1 MTDTLYCA
9 NHPASETM
17 LRCNRCEKPI
27 CNKCAVH
34 TPTGYRCKECVNA
47 QKKKFDTAEW
57 YDYVVGIA
65 ATSALSL
72 AASLLVVLGSFL
84 TAFIP
89 FFSFILTAVLAIAI
103 ANGTAS
109 LIGKVVKRFVG
120 GRRSKTLFMLST
132 IGVVLGTLPVILFY
146 LYVGSLFSLIWQ
158 GIYLVVAVP
167 AVYYYLSGF
176 RL

>member
-1 MTDTLYCA
+1 MTESIYCA
-9 NHPASETM
+9 NHPTRETL

-27 CNKCAVH
+27 CTSCAVR

-47 QKKKFDTAEW
+47 QKKKFNTAEW
-57 YDYVVGIA
+57 YDYLIGIT

-72 AASLLVVLGSFL
+72 GASLLVVLGSFL

-89 FFSFILTAVLAIAI
+89 FFSFFLTAIIAIAI
-103 ANGTAS
+103 ANSAAS
-109 LIGKVVKRFVG
+109 LIDKTVKRFIA
-120 GRRSKTLFMLST
+120 GRRSKTLFMVSAV
-132 IGVVLGTLPVILFY
+132 GVVLGALPVILFQIY
-146 LYVGSLFSLIWQ
+146 LGSLFSLIWQ
-158 GIYLVVAVP
+158 GIYLFVAVP

>member
-1 MTDTLYCA
+1 MTETLYCA
-9 NHPASETM
+9 NHPTRETM

-57 YDYVVGIA
+57 YDYVVGVGG
-65 ATSALSL
+65 SAFLSL
-72 AASLLVVLGSFL
+72 
-84 TAFIP
+84 I
-89 FFSFILTAVLAIAI
+89 
-103 ANGTAS
+103 AS
-109 LIGKVVKRFVG
+109 LIIAALSFMAGFFIWFIAFAIAGGAANLISRIIKRFLG
-120 GRRSKTLFMLST
+120 GRRSNTLFALST
-132 IGVVLGTLPVILFY
+132 VGVVLGALPVVLFF
-146 LYVGSLFSLIWQ
+146 LLTGSFYSLIGQ